1 MDKSEYMEHVK
12 AAKHRQAPHSPRT
25 PHCCATCEHL
35 TAVGYC
41 LAMMDYPPLDFIEQ
55 ENECVEYSQDVPF

>member
-1 MDKSEYMEHVK
+1 MDKSEYMEQVK

-35 TAVGYC
+35 TSVGYC
-41 LAMMDYPPLDFIEQ
+41 LSVQDYPPFNFIEQ
-55 ENECVEYSQDVPF
+55 ENDCEHYLQDVPF